1 MTSEAGSGV
10 GMSSSGSLKRS
21 ASLFLE
27 EMSISG
33 RSRSSQGH
41 KRAKIERDLTPASS
55 IQQDQSAVVPRTNDD
70 VDNTEDE
77 DDEDD
82 DDDGNVSGY
91 DAFKIEALPKL
102 SVYHPSFEIVEKL
115 VTGSCEDLR
124 KIYHN
129 LKTKGFVNAEIELIL
144 EGDKGSIKS
153 LRNPA
158 SHYAPVKPAALY
170 GPSGVGKSST
180 TNSIL
185 GFKKA
190 AFENSSDRGTYVPT
204 EFRAASGS
212 QEAPWEIHVPFLS
225 SSQTKFIVSH
235 HVANIF
241 ERIGCDEDEVEQ
253 EDMEDLEQRYTTGL
267 DFFYWLFRDQKDF
280 KTPDHCAQYF
290 RARGE
295 DGDDEDS
302 IAADLM
308 EMISSFL
315 KTRSLQDGREIHAAQ
330 DENSLAKTVKD
341 IARPSKGRSG
351 SGVSP
356 WPLVEKIE
364 IRLEHKLLGKG
375 VIIADLAGISDTS
388 ATVVESTRKYIS
400 NAGAIYVFATHK
412 RIESDAVLDA
422 QLRECVGLGKSGDVV
437 LVVTHIDS
445 HPIYAEAERD
455 DLPASDLSLL
465 KKAEL
470 KLRNLQA
477 EDKQLQREK
486 KKASGSRK
494 SEINDR
500 LDTLQE
506 DLASAKARVRQVCIE
521 IRCRQIKTEM
531 SSRLQRLERNQN
543 APELPII
550 FVSNAI
556 YQQHVNGFSP
566 TDRPDLDVE
575 ATGIPSLR
583 RHLFGLAAGSKFHT
597 LRRICRVLLPNMV
610 SGALGVLTKS
620 KLERLDDGRMNLDIL
635 LDRRSKVV
643 KSVQEDVVQRFAL
656 YVLDTMVKNDST
668 YKDKAD
674 KLLRTWHED
683 FKAVTFMAFC
693 RKSGTHR
700 PSGKSA
706 DMSWN
711 AGIQKIFDHDVG
723 AAFDVLEPEIGFI
736 GISTASSINGYFATM
751 IEALEACDAFQGVD
765 ITKLLD
771 CIRRIRNDVENS
783 MAKHCRLLKS
793 IISQV
798 RASML
803 VDTEKS
809 LCSAAMQDTYNEI
822 VSMQSINYQKTNA
835 KGKTVTLKSKEAHKQ
850 RADRVRSKLLGT
862 DDEIDIFSDV
872 AERAKVSL
880 DNKLAEWLVEANRL
894 LAEGC
899 QSIKD
904 DFERRFAGSEDVKQE
919 VDLEAVETL
928 KRAAGDALMVIEGEM
943 KRLIEECDAHGK
955 AS

>member
-10 GMSSSGSLKRS
+10 GMSSSGSRKRS
-21 ASLFLE
+21 QSLFLE

-33 RSRSSQGH
+33 RSRSSRGH
-41 KRAKIERDLTPASS
+41 KRTKVEHDLTPASS
-55 IQQDQSAVVPRTNDD
+55 IQQDQSAVVPWTNDD
-70 VDNTEDE
+70 VDNTEE
-77 DDEDD
+77 EGEN
-82 DDDGNVSGY
+82 DGHVTAY
-91 DAFKIEALPKL
+91 DAFKTEILPKL
-102 SVYHPSFEIVEKL
+102 AVYHPSFELVEEL
-115 VTGSCEDLR
+115 LTGTCDDLR
-124 KIYHN
+124 TLYHN
-129 LKTKGFVNAEIELIL
+129 LKASGFVNAEIELIL

-225 SSQTKFIVSH
+225 RSQTQFMVRH

-241 ERIGCDEDEVEQ
+241 ERIDCDEDEVEQ
-253 EDMEDLEQRYTTGL
+253 EDMEDLESRYTTGL

-290 RARGE
+290 KARGE
-295 DGDDEDS
+295 DGFDEIS
-302 IAADLM
+302 IAADLVDM
-308 EMISSFL
+308 VGSFL

-330 DENSLAKTVKD
+330 DENSLAKIVKD
-341 IARPSKGRSG
+341 IARPSKDRSG

-375 VIIADLAGISDTS
+375 VIIADLAGMSDTS

-412 RIESDAVLDA
+412 RIESDTVLDT
-422 QLRECVGLGKSGDVV
+422 QLREYVGLGKSGDVV

-445 HPIYAEAERD
+445 HPVYAEAERD

-531 SSRLQRLERNQN
+531 STRLQRLERNQN

-566 TDRPDLDVE
+566 TDQPELDVE

-583 RHLFGLAAGSKFHT
+583 RHLFELAAGSKFHK

-620 KLERLDDGRMNLDIL
+620 KLERLDDGRMALNTVLDQ
-635 LDRRSKVV
+635 RSGVV
-643 KSVQEDVVQRFAL
+643 KRVQEDVVQRFGL
-656 YVLDTMVKNDST
+656 YVLDTM
-668 YKDKAD
+668 DK
-674 KLLRTWHED
+674 
-683 FKAVTFMAFC
+683 F
-693 RKSGTHR
+693 
-700 PSGKSA
+700 
-706 DMSWN
+706 
-711 AGIQKIFDHDVG
+711 VG
-723 AAFDVLEPEIGFI
+723 RSVL
-736 GISTASSINGYFATM
+736 
-751 IEALEACDAFQGVD
+751 
-765 ITKLLD
+765 
-771 CIRRIRNDVENS
+771 
-783 MAKHCRLLKS
+783 
-793 IISQV
+793 
-798 RASML
+798 
-803 VDTEKS
+803 
-809 LCSAAMQDTYNEI
+809 
-822 VSMQSINYQKTNA
+822 
-835 KGKTVTLKSKEAHKQ
+835 
-850 RADRVRSKLLGT
+850 
-862 DDEIDIFSDV
+862 
-872 AERAKVSL
+872 
-880 DNKLAEWLVEANRL
+880 
-894 LAEGC
+894 
-899 QSIKD
+899 
-904 DFERRFAGSEDVKQE
+904 
-919 VDLEAVETL
+919 
-928 KRAAGDALMVIEGEM
+928 
-943 KRLIEECDAHGK
+943 
-955 AS
+955 